1 MKYTGLVILVL
12 AFSAGAYA
20 LTHVYPLGLIGC
32 DFRHF
37 GPKTARKL
45 LILG

>member
-20 LTHVYPLGLIGC
+20 RTDAELIE
-32 DFRHF
+32 H
-37 GPKTARKL
+37 A
-45 LILG
+45 